1 MNSAVNRQ
9 WLLKQRPEREVAQ
22 DHFDLVTTTLVPP
35 EPGQVLIKNEF
46 LSFEPAQRGWLNDLP
61 SYIAPV
67 KLGEVMRAMAVGTVL
82 ESKHPDYQIGDRL
95 MGGFGW
101 QDYYRGDGQ
110 DLVFPI
116 KAVQP
121 DIPISYPLHI
131 YGLTGMTAYFGLFD
145 IGQPSSG
152 DTVAISGAAGATGS
166 VVGQMAKI
174 KGCRV
179 IGIAGGEK
187 KCAWLKQELG
197 FDEAIDYRNEDVH
210 QRLNELCKNKIDIF
224 FDNVG
229 GAILDQALVNI
240 AIGARVVLCGG
251 ISSGYHGK
259 EVPPGPAN
267 YMQLVIRRSRME
279 GFLVLDY
286 LDKFP
291 QAIAEM
297 QGWVDAGLIKV
308 KEDIVD
314 GLEQCPQV
322 LAGLFKGN
330 NFGKQL
336 VRV

>member
-1 MNSAVNRQ
+1 M
-9 WLLKQRPEREVAQ
+9 
-22 DHFDLVTTTLVPP
+22 
-35 EPGQVLIKNEF
+35 IKNEF

-67 KLGEVMRAMAVGTVL
+67 KLGEVMRAMAVGRVV
-82 ESKHPDYQIGDRL
+82 ESKHPDYQVGDRL

-116 KAVQP
+116 KTVQP

-152 DTVAISGAAGATGS
+152 DTVVISGAAGATGS

-187 KCAWLKQELG
+187 KCAWLKQEVG

-210 QRLNELCKNKIDIF
+210 QRLTELCKNKIDIF

-259 EVPPGPAN
+259 DVPPGPAN